1 MRRSNMSNIN
11 IKLDVQALQALELLG
26 VKFDIV
32 QDVEPLHVCCQKSS
46 TQKSVPSLAL
56 MVEAYI
62 QNEQPSIG
70 VDIFF
75 HQCGKNNAMIA
86 EVPEGYVAQRLYG
99 MDWLN
104 RGPMRYDEFKAL
116 AFMNGNLYI
125 GKLNIY
131 NDYQC
136 KSWQLITAIHEV
148 KDDKL
153 EFFLENLQDW
163 YKKKFQFDLTPPQT
177 CNDVLESLQKASS
190 RIDELEIK
198 LKSAQREALNNQHK
212 YENLYV
218 RVKGIEKERD
228 DATELCRRMVD
239 SKSYSGWHAYYAMS
253 YVRDNVAWYIESRSA
268 KGGGADARVN
278 LKEFHHAFD
287 ESTYFLTRQSI
298 KDEELI
304 LKLKE
309 LREEMRNFYAILE
322 EMIIT
327 IKYSEGNPKQA
338 VARIIKVLDA
348 IL

>member
-1 MRRSNMSNIN
+1 MSNIKIN
-11 IKLDVQALQALELLG
+11 IDVTSLQALELLG
-26 VKFDIV
+26 VKFNIV
-32 QDVEPLHVCCQKSS
+32 QDVEPHHVCCQKSS
-46 TQKSVPSLAL
+46 TQKPLPSLAL

-75 HQCGKNNAMIA
+75 HQCDKNNAMIA
-86 EVPEGYVAQRLYG
+86 EVSEGYVAQRLYG

-116 AFMNGNLYI
+116 AFMNGKLYI

-148 KDDKL
+148 KNDKL

-239 SKSYSGWHAYYAMS
+239 SKTYSGWHAYYAMS
-253 YVRDNVAWYIESRSA
+253 YVRDNVKWYIESRRA
-268 KGGGADARVN
+268 KGGGSDARIN
-278 LKEFHHAFD
+278 LKEFYHAFD
-287 ESTYFLTRQSI
+287 ESAYFLTKQQL
-298 KDEELI
+298 KDEELCI
-304 LKLKE
+304 KFKD
-309 LREEMRNFYAILE
+309 LRDEMRTFQLALD
-322 EMIIT
+322 EMLIN
-327 IKYSEGNPKQA
+327 IKYNSGNPKFA
-338 VARIIKVLDA
+338 VERIIKVLDS

>member
-1 MRRSNMSNIN
+1 MSNIN

-32 QDVEPLHVCCQKSS
+32 QDVEPLHICCQKSS
-46 TQKSVPSLAL
+46 IQKPLPSLAL

-62 QNEQPSIG
+62 QNQQPSIG

-75 HQCGKNNAMIA
+75 HQCDKNNAMVA

-104 RGPMRYDEFKAL
+104 RGPMGYDEFKAL

-153 EFFLENLQDW
+153 EFFLENIQDW
-163 YKKKFQFDLTPPQT
+163 YKKKFQFDLIPPQT
-177 CNDVLESLQKASS
+177 SNDVLESLQKASC

-198 LKSAQREALNNQHK
+198 LKSAEREALNNQHK

-228 DATELCRRMVD
+228 KAVELSQRMVN
-239 SKSYSGWHAYYAMS
+239 SKTYSGWHAYYAMS
-253 YVRDNVAWYIESRSA
+253 YVRDNVKWYIESRRA
-268 KGGGADARVN
+268 RNGGAGARVS
-278 LKEFHHAFD
+278 LKEFNTAFD
-287 ESTYFLTRQSI
+287 ESAYFLTKHHI
-298 KDEELI
+298 KDDELRTLFKE
-304 LKLKE
+304 LKLELEDMYKE
-309 LREEMRNFYAILE
+309 LNQMLINV
-322 EMIIT
+322 
-327 IKYSEGNPKQA
+327 KYKDGNPKFA
-338 VARIIKVLDA
+338 VERIIKILKAVL
-348 IL
+348 